1 MGNWLLNPGAGA
13 MKQLP
18 RRPDI
23 ARVNAIAQSLRLWV
37 LEIVAWVAGL
47 MGVKFRPDISEEIY
61 AAKLCVFLNA
71 IHRCGERGHIRARR
85 HWRGAPAGFRYSF
98 KRGQL
103 RSFTRVVKIRDL
115 HDLRVLLDDMEPAI
129 ARVVK
134 QLRKNAVHTHL
145 VMRRAGAPTHVW
157 TRDADEAVRAP
168 DTS

>member
-1 MGNWLLNPGAGA
+1 MRHE
-13 MKQLP
+13 P
-18 RRPDI
+18 RRKPDI
-23 ARVNAIAQSLRLWV
+23 DRVNLIARRLRLWV
-37 LEIVAWVAGL
+37 LEIIAWVAAFA
-47 MGVKFRPDISEEIY
+47 GVKFRPDISEEVY

-71 IHRCGERGHIRARR
+71 IHCCGERGHIRARR

-129 ARVVK
+129 AKVVR

-145 VMRRAGAPTHVW
+145 VLRSLGGFAQTPTA
-157 TRDADEAVRAP
+157 DADEAVRAP